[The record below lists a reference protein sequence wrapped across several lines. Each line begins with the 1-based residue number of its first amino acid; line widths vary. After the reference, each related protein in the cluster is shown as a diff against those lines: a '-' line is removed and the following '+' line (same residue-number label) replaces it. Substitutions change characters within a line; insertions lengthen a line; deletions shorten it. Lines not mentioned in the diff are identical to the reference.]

1 MIGPKGEGK
10 VFKSFKATMT
20 QYPLKDWLKTAGI
33 KKHITFHSFRHT
45 FASLQLEL
53 GTDIYTVQSLLAH
66 KSVTT
71 TQIYA
76 RHADPKRRE
85 AANRM
90 SFEVLNDV
98 SESKNESSETGTSDE

>member
-1 MIGPKGEGK
+1 M
-10 VFKSFKATMT
+10 
-20 QYPLKDWLKTAGI
+20 
-33 KKHITFHSFRHT
+33 
-45 FASLQLEL
+45 QLEL

-90 SFEVLNDV
+90 SLEVLNNV
-98 SESKNESSETGTSDE
+98 TNIKNESSETGTSDE

>member
-1 MIGPKGEGK
+1 MENSVLKNIKIFHQLVINSIGVKDMPK
-10 VFKSFKATMT
+10 
-20 QYPLKDWLKTAGI
+20 YP
-33 KKHITFHSFRHT
+33 
-45 FASLQLEL
+45 
-53 GTDIYTVQSLLAH
+53 
-66 KSVTT
+66 SVTT